1 MEEQLKLLRGRLEA
15 LAEQADSIFDQLNE
29 LFEQSY
35 NDFLE
40 NAEDPDAEETLD
52 AASVWDQVFDETT
65 SLSEAIDAIDAA
77 LGEE

>member
-15 LAEQADSIFDQLNE
+15 LAKQADSIFEQLNE
-29 LFEQSY
+29 LFGQSY
-35 NDFLE
+35 DDFLD

-52 AASVWDQVFDETT
+52 AASVWDQVFDETI

>member
-52 AASVWDQVFDETT
+52 AASVWDQVFDEAT